1 MRLFS
6 SFFFA
11 AAIFFYVFCATNFHT
26 VIAEE
31 NKFLFDMIN
40 KIVWIA
46 FIVDYIVMLFLSRNK
61 LHFFKSHLFHL
72 IVVAVPFLRV
82 LRIAM
87 LVLMLNNVLGVIK
100 NRVLVS
106 VPIYISIAATLFVF
120 IGSASVFDAE
130 YDLENS
136 NIRTSEDAIWWAVVT
151 MFTVGY
157 GDKFPISTEGRIYAV
172 GLMLVG
178 ITIVGTIT
186 ATFAGWLIS
195 QLREVESE
203 NQKILAKI
211 EEINSKL
218 S

>member
-1 MRLFS
+1 M
-6 SFFFA
+6 
-11 AAIFFYVFCATNFHT
+11 
-26 VIAEE
+26 IAEE